1 MVLIMN
7 ANLMEALKVMLYG
20 MCGIFLVLFVIYIS
34 IKALIKAFP
43 EKKQK

>member
-1 MVLIMN
+1 MN

-20 MCGIFLVLFVIYIS
+20 MCGIFSVLFIVYIS
-34 IKALIKAFP
+34 IKVLIKAFP